1 MKDVNAV
8 KLATPFKSRAKHS
21 SLFEAV
27 KFYPYA
33 VGVFFELLGESL
45 EVPAQILIEKEAR

>member
-8 KLATPFKSRAKHS
+8 KLATPFKGIIKHS